1 MSDCKHE
8 SPSASH
14 KRAWVSTWALCGVR
28 PTRRA
33 CGAGRGRAENSRRG
47 PFSFKMMSHKYVRS
61 TSSKASSL
69 APADVDRAC
78 HRIAS
83 TNQHALSTVGK
94 ITVAKTSMHGVCE
107 AAESGNPR
115 PRETTAKFQIKASF
129 NHTVATV
136 DEDEAV
142 GLLGVDPWP
151 AHVPSTVAAR
161 SQHGRSAVT
170 APSQHRHT

>member
-1 MSDCKHE
+1 
-8 SPSASH
+8 
-14 KRAWVSTWALCGVR
+14 
-28 PTRRA
+28 
-33 CGAGRGRAENSRRG
+33 
-47 PFSFKMMSHKYVRS
+47 MSHKYVRS